1 MIFYYFGDKA
11 TEALSSPVLQQRRN
25 ERLAVNIKMRF

>member
-11 TEALSSPVLQQRRN
+11 TEALSSPVLSQGRY
-25 ERLAVNIKMRF
+25 ERLPVNIKMHF